1 MTGFEYNSKPVI
13 RYLFGRQTY
22 QLLQLKFRVTAK
34 PKTQN
39 AMILSMTGF
48 GRATTVFGN
57 KNIEVEIRSLNS
69 KLGDLRFRMPGNY
82 REKELE
88 LRKLLTDVAERGKI
102 DVNINIRS
110 LQGDDDFSLNVAL
123 FRRYYTELRTLADEL
138 GIEKA
143 DILQSIMR
151 IPSVVGSADAMID
164 QAEWKALLDTMQLA
178 LKDFVAFRQEE
189 GNAMAID
196 LRTRIETID
205 ELLQRVEPFEK
216 DRVEKYRARLE
227 QNLADFLG
235 KENIDRN
242 RFEQEVIFYLE
253 KIDIAEEKVRLE
265 QHLKYFMEQFTGQ
278 NSAKGRTL
286 NFIAQEI
293 GREINTMGSK
303 AYSADIQRIVVQMK
317 EELEK
322 IKELVANLV

>member
-1 MTGFEYNSKPVI
+1 
-13 RYLFGRQTY
+13 
-22 QLLQLKFRVTAK
+22 
-34 PKTQN
+34 
-39 AMILSMTGF
+39 MILSMTGF